1 MLKKIELVKRKF
13 VMELELG
20 QEVLIPRELS
30 QNNLSYSFRF
40 FDPIFHIVQE
50 MMDPKKKIFY
60 NMKTQLNL
68 KSIYDK
74 DKMVALEKLIGI
86 SNAKKEMVH
95 KPTVLNP
102 EL

>member
-1 MLKKIELVKRKF
+1 
-13 VMELELG
+13 
-20 QEVLIPRELS
+20 
-30 QNNLSYSFRF
+30 
-40 FDPIFHIVQE
+40 

-86 SNAKKEMVH
+86 SNAKKEMVL